1 MNIKNKIRSALA
13 ALGLGFKDLA
23 EQMEISSSTLSIRL
37 SSKGMTVANAIKM
50 SDALNA
56 LTQTQ
61 LTLDDFRKD
70 QS

>member
-1 MNIKNKIRSALA
+1 MKTKYKIKSALA
-13 ALGLGFKDLA
+13 SEGLTFKDLA
-23 EQMEISSSTLSIRL
+23 QAMNIEPCTLSNRL
-37 SSKGMTVANAIKM
+37 TRQSMTIENAIKL